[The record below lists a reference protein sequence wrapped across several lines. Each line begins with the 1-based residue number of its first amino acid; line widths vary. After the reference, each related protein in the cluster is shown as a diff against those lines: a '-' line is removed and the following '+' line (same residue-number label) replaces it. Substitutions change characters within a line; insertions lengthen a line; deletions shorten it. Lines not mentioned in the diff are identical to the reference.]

1 MATITHG
8 SRGRTDVS
16 SRSVPDVKDD
26 AKFGKIKTIT
36 ASDYYATGSNKGSSG
51 FIVQSAGDSVITPT
65 AGDALTASNLT
76 AKELYE
82 IGVKRVSGS
91 GTIHIVY

>member
-8 SRGRTDVS
+8 NKGRTDVS

-26 AKFGKIKTIT
+26 AKFGKIKTIS
-36 ASDYYATGSNKGSSG
+36 AADYYATGSNKGSSG
-51 FIVQSAGDSVITPT
+51 FIVESAGDSVITPT
-65 AGDALTASNLT
+65 DGDSLTASNLT
-76 AKELYE
+76 VKELYE

-91 GTIHIVY
+91 GTVHIVY